1 MASPKKAVADHRK
14 YRSKNKFRGKRR
26 RTYKKATANE
36 NVRDGPAAGRPNI
49 DHGNVDHGNCDD
61 EINAA
66 VNFVSASQKKI
77 ALFENDVRPNAD
89 RAESVVLCE
98 LGALTAVVAGAAC
111 PVCHESKLA
120 VRAPNKKRKGL
131 SAFLELHCENAEC
144 SESILSSAY
153 SSKRVASDGGR
164 GASRSYDSGSSR
176 DAFAVNLKVVLAAR
190 AVGIGHEQLSRFCAV
205 VGLPN
210 PMHHKTFHAIGKK
223 IHSAAVK
230 AVCENM
236 QRARSVTKEVA
247 GNSDVPV
254 MFDGTWQKRG
264 HKSHNGVG
272 TVVSLDTGLCL
283 DYEVLSNFC
292 LACSLHN
299 DMGGDEETW
308 QAFHHPVCEKNCD
321 CSSHAMEAEAAV
333 RIWQRTVDYETPLR
347 FTIFLSDGDSKAYN
361 GVCDANVYPD
371 TPIEKEE
378 CTNHVAKRL
387 GTGLRKLPTPLP
399 RGEKLKETTIQK
411 LQTYFQVAIVNNRG
425 NVHKMYTAIWA
436 SCLHS
441 CSTDG
446 AGSHKFCPA
455 GPDSWCKH
463 RRAEA
468 QGQPAPCH
476 TPLLTKAQGLAVLP
490 IYKRL
495 TDAKLLAR
503 CLHGK
508 TQNAAESLNSK
519 IWLLCPKTR
528 FASRTAVET
537 ATAIAVLWFNRGH
550 ASFEKVLEELGVL
563 PSEAL
568 VTLSDRR
575 DSMRMHKMNVRQTAE
590 ARAHRRSAAKRAR
603 VEESC
608 RTSREGKTYG
618 AGEF

>member
-236 QRARSVTKEVA
+236 QRARSVTKEMV
-247 GNSDVPV
+247 GSSDVAV

-272 TVVSLDTGLCL
+272 TAVSVDTGLCL
-283 DYEVLSNFC
+283 DFEVLSNFC
-292 LACSLHN
+292 LACSRHK
-299 DMGGDEETW
+299 DIGSEEQVW
-308 QAFHHPVCEKNCD
+308 QAYHNPVCEKNVD
-321 CSSHAMEAEAAV
+321 CSSHAMETEAAV
-333 RIWQRTVDYETPLR
+333 HIWTRTPSYETPLR
-347 FTIFLSDGDSKAYN
+347 FTTFLSDGDSKAFN
-361 GVCDANVYPD
+361 AVFEAKVYGE
-371 TPIEKEE
+371 TSIVKED

-387 GTGLRKLPTPLP
+387 GTSIRKLKTPLS
-399 RGEKLKETTIQK
+399 RGEKLKDGQIQK
-411 LQTYFQVAIVNNRG
+411 LQNYYRIAITSNRG
-425 NVHKMYTAIWA
+425 DVREMYRVIWA
-436 SCLHS
+436 SLFHS
-441 CSTDG
+441 SSTN
-446 AGSHKFCPA
+446 AAKSHKFCPE
-455 GPDSWCKH
+455 GVESWCKH
-463 RRAEA
+463 QRAEA
-468 QGQPAPCH
+468 LGEPAPDH
-476 TPLLTKAQGLAVLP
+476 TPLLTKARGEALLP
-490 IYKRL
+490 IYRRL
-495 TDAKLLAR
+495 TEKKLLTR
-503 CLHGK
+503 CLQGK
-508 TQNAAESLNSK
+508 TQNAAESLSSK
-519 IWLLCPKTR
+519 IWLLCPKTK
-528 FASRTAVET
+528 FVSKTVVET
-537 ATAIAVLWFNRGH
+537 ATAIAVLWYNCGH
-550 ASFEKVLEELGVL
+550 GSFEQVLQELGILPPEELVVL
-563 PSEAL
+563 GS
-568 VTLSDRR
+568 SRDQRR
-575 DSMRMHKMNVRQTAE
+575 MKKMSVRQTAE
-590 ARAHRRSAAKRAR
+590 ARAHRRNQVKRACLTD
-603 VEESC
+603 SI
-608 RTSREGKTYG
+608 REGAEGQTYG
-618 AGEF
+618 PGEF